1 LEYGA
6 RTIRRKITDKLPE
19 FLTQFPPVIKHE
31 YPAKSKAEVRI
42 YLNMWEKPLFNYH
55 KKENWA
61 VAVFRDQDLLG
72 PFLISSY
79 QLFPPAFVSSPFL
92 KIFSV

>member
-1 LEYGA
+1 VASDKLEYGA

-42 YLNMWEKPLFNYH
+42 PFNGHEKYPIIL
-55 KKENWA
+55 
-61 VAVFRDQDLLG
+61 
-72 PFLISSY
+72 
-79 QLFPPAFVSSPFL
+79 LFPSSA
-92 KIFSV
+92 I